1 MKAKEIQKRDPKDE
15 NLRVLQ
21 TNEGSFYVESTE
33 GKILYHVVFN
43 ESETGCTCSDF
54 AKSAKKDAEF
64 RCKHILAV
72 LNCVSSGDIVNG
84 RFIEKP
90 KPNLDER
97 WIIEIEGNR
106 FVKYAGLLEYAHALG
121 VSKIEATPIQL
132 PNDQNGQFAIC
143 KAQVISD
150 DGKSF
155 VEVGDASV
163 FSTTARVSKHLLRM
177 ASTRAIAR
185 ALRLFTGVGLTV
197 LEELADSKDAM
208 GNESE
213 EGTKPKSQKQ
223 YGNKSRAAKPAKSK
237 PKSSQL
243 STPPKTPK
251 KNKQT
256 TTDDTDKSDGNNSNG
271 GNRQGKSKT
280 QTPGKQP
287 AIISS
292 AQKKAI
298 QQLSLRRGLSET
310 ETQKQVFDTYGTTL
324 EELTQAQAASLII
337 HIQQST

>member
-1 MKAKEIQKRDPKDE
+1 MQTKQLQKRNSKAE

-21 TNEGSFYVESTE
+21 SDDGQFFVENSE
-33 GKILYHVVFN
+33 GKVLYNVVLD

-54 AKSAKKDAEF
+54 AKNAKKDAGF
-64 RCKHILAV
+64 KCKHILAAM
-72 LNCVSSGDIVNG
+72 NCISGGDIVNG

-90 KPNLDER
+90 KPKLDER

-121 VSKIEATPIQL
+121 ISKIEVEPIQL
-132 PNDQNGQFAIC
+132 PDNNGQYAVC
-143 KAQVISD
+143 KATVISV

-155 VEVGDASV
+155 IEVGDASV
-163 FSTTARVSKHLLRM
+163 NNTTSLVSKHLLRM

-185 ALRLFTGVGLTV
+185 ALRLYTGIGLTV
-197 LEELADSKDAM
+197 LEELADPNDAM

-213 EGTKPKSQKQ
+213 GGTKPKSKKQ
-223 YGNKSRAAKPAKSK
+223 YGSKSK
-237 PKSSQL
+237 TPKPTKPKNKSSQS
-243 STPPKTPK
+243 STPPKIPK

-256 TTDDTDKSDGNNSNG
+256 TPDDTDISDGNKSKG
-271 GNRQGKSKT
+271 GNKKGNPENQIL
-280 QTPGKQP
+280 GKQS

-292 AQKKAI
+292 AQMKAI
-298 QQLSLRRGLSET
+298 KQISLRRGLSET

-324 EELTQAQAASLII
+324 QEMTQAQAASFII
-337 HIQQST
+337 HIQQSN

>member
-1 MKAKEIQKRDPKDE
+1 MPTKQLQKRNSKAE
-15 NLRVLQ
+15 KLRVLQ
-21 TNEGSFYVESTE
+21 SEDGQFFVENSE
-33 GKILYHVVFN
+33 GKVLYNVVLN
-43 ESETGCTCSDF
+43 ESETGCTCSDY
-54 AKSAKKDAEF
+54 AKNAKKDAEYK
-64 RCKHILAV
+64 CKHILAV
-72 LNCVSSGDIVNG
+72 LNCVSSGDIVAG

-90 KPNLDER
+90 KPKLDER

-121 VSKIEATPIQL
+121 ISKIEATPIQL
-132 PNDQNGQFAIC
+132 PNDQNGHFAIC
-143 KAQVISD
+143 KATVISN

-155 VEVGDASV
+155 VDVGDASV

-197 LEELADSKDAM
+197 LEELSDPNDAL
-208 GNESE
+208 GNESGT
-213 EGTKPKSQKQ
+213 GTKPNPKKQ
-223 YGNKSRAAKPAKSK
+223 YGNKSRAAKPAKPK
-237 PKSSQL
+237 TKSSQS

-251 KNKQT
+251 KTKQT
-256 TTDDTDKSDGNNSNG
+256 KPDDTDKSDGNNSNG
-271 GNRQGKSKT
+271 GNKQGKSKT

-287 AIISS
+287 VIISS

-310 ETQKQVFDTYGTTL
+310 ETQEQVFDTYSKTL
-324 EELTQAQAASLII
+324 EELTQAQAARFII